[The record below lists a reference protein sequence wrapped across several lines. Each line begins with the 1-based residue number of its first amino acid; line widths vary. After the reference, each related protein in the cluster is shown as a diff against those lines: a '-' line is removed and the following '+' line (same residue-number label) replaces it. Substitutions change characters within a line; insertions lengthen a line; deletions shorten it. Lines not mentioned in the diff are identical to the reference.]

1 MYRGRARRR
10 ERGAAAVEFA
20 VVLPLFV
27 TFIFGIIEAGRLM
40 EAQQAVTAAARA
52 GAREAALSN
61 STASS
66 TTAASLGALKAA
78 AISTVGVSPTITPS
92 NPATAAADAPV
103 SVKVTV
109 PYSSVSWLGLYFR
122 GVHITATSTL
132 RKED

>member
-1 MYRGRARRR
+1 MSDRRRR

-20 VVLPLFV
+20 LVVPLFLAL
-27 TFIFGIIEAGRLM
+27 TFGIIEGGRLM

-52 GAREAALSN
+52 GAREAALSG
-61 STASS
+61 STTSS
-66 TTAASLGALKAA
+66 TIAAALGPLKAA
-78 AISTVGVSPTITPS
+78 DISTAGVSPTITPS

-122 GVHITATSTL
+122 GAHVTATSTL